1 VPMNIT
7 LRKANLEDLGIIHA
21 IRRDAIL
28 GIQAEFS
35 QSALLAWADKR
46 SPEFFAD
53 RVAANHVTIASSE
66 GKGIAWGSS
75 SEEWITGLYVCSSW
89 SGRGVGRTLMS
100 RLETEILQRENAYAK
115 LGSSPNA
122 IDFYTILGYVPFGL
136 LDGDGALPM
145 KKRLKTAPEPRFV

>member
-1 VPMNIT
+1 MSQ
-7 LRKANLEDLGIIHA
+7 DLGIIHA

-28 GIQAEFS
+28 GIEAELS
-35 QSALLAWADKR
+35 QSDLLAWADKR

-75 SEEWITGLYVCSSW
+75 FEEWITGLYVCSSW

-100 RLETEILQRENAYAK
+100 GLEMEILQRGNVHAK
-115 LGSSPNA
+115 LESSPNA
-122 IDFYTILGYVPFGL
+122 IDFYTILGYLPVGL

-145 KKRLKTAPEPRFV
+145 KKRLKAAPESRFG